1 VETVAVVPMLVG
13 LVNAILPGLNEN
25 HE

>member
-1 VETVAVVPMLVG
+1 MLVG